1 MTTNSN
7 VGSADF
13 DWSAIGK
20 KQENYSADDRKKFD
34 ELYGRSL
41 KTIENLQ
48 IIEGEVVGM
57 NNREVIVNIG
67 AKSDGVVALSEFRY
81 NSDLKI
87 GDKVEVFVETQEN
100 VSGQLVLS
108 HKRARAN
115 KSWDRINVSLNNDEV
130 IKGFVKCRT
139 KGGLIV
145 DVFGI
150 EAFLPGSQIDVKPI
164 RDYDVY
170 VGKTM
175 EFKVVKINNEFKNVV
190 VSHKALIE
198 AELEQQ
204 KSEIISKLEKGQVL
218 EGTVKNITDFG
229 AFMDLG
235 GLDGLLYITDK
246 IGRAHV

>member
-67 AKSDGVVALSEFRY
+67 AKSDGVVALSEF
-81 NSDLKI
+81 
-87 GDKVEVFVETQEN
+87 Q
-100 VSGQLVLS
+100 
-108 HKRARAN
+108 
-115 KSWDRINVSLNNDEV
+115 
-130 IKGFVKCRT
+130 
-139 KGGLIV
+139 
-145 DVFGI
+145 
-150 EAFLPGSQIDVKPI
+150 
-164 RDYDVY
+164 
-170 VGKTM
+170 
-175 EFKVVKINNEFKNVV
+175 
-190 VSHKALIE
+190 
-198 AELEQQ
+198 
-204 KSEIISKLEKGQVL
+204 
-218 EGTVKNITDFG
+218 
-229 AFMDLG
+229 
-235 GLDGLLYITDK
+235 